1 MNYDKKKLEKIIKDI
16 KNDLIIFCENK
27 KLLKQNIARFEQYKS
42 FVSMHKKQKYD
53 ASDMLKLANLEFY
66 IAEIDV
72 VIAISKENFRNALF
86 IYDNYFK
93 NVSKKKYLLQDIH
106 DSLNQYINDIKE
118 RISCESDFS
127 HCYTI
132 IDKIR
137 DRIPD
142 ESYKELELY
151 VYDLNFKYLIEQV
164 QKLTNSKNFELAFKY
179 IERYK
184 DKQQYNSCVNII
196 LNGTKKYIKEL
207 YNDPGYPKCKSKV
220 EEFLNNYSPIYKEQV
235 IQYCIEL
242 ETFTI
247 IKNKLDSYLTN
258 YDFQEADN
266 IYNKNRDLFDENIYK
281 NKKSVAVKQY
291 FKECL
296 NIDINDEQALS
307 LSSLSKNTLVTAR
320 AGSGKTRT
328 IACKAIYAI
337 EKEHIKPDEI
347 LLLSFNG
354 NAASE
359 MRQRIINDFK
369 YNKFDKDSAKTFH
382 SLAYNIV
389 KPQEELLYDDSDK
402 EVKQNLTK
410 FIDKIYSS
418 KEILTESFKN
428 NLYEYYRWTPD
439 NRDDFIKYWAFKN
452 DDEKYTYLRNKKRVT
467 LSREKVK
474 SNGEKWI
481 ADFLFEHDIKYKYE
495 KILTCRKYLENDSNQ
510 GLKMYHPDFKIWN
523 SKDQTTYIIEHWGI
537 DENDQ
542 YKKVPKYWKK
552 TWDEYY
558 KEMLWKRNIIN
569 NAPNIKLIETSI
581 CDLEC
586 GRTNFEKIL
595 KNKLELSGIS
605 CNKLSKE
612 EIFERI
618 EDNFANDM
626 AKKFAQ
632 FILYAQKEN
641 FTPDDID
648 KKLKNDVFKGN
659 KRCESFVIM
668 ANEIY
673 KRYNS
678 KLDEEHRTDFDHI
691 LLKAT
696 EKIISSHGNCEILL
710 QNKRQKIKD
719 IKMILIDEYQDF
731 SQLFFDMINAILKF
745 NPDIK
750 LYCVGDDWQAIN
762 AFAGSNLKFF
772 NDFEK
777 YFPNSGFANLSCNYR
792 SYKNIVESGN
802 QLMKGM
808 GVPSNY
814 INHNEGKIELYYVD
828 DVNIYKDDGKD
839 IDIEFIYDNETTP
852 DQKPFFGIK
861 HRYFKKC
868 IEIISQNP
876 EQSYIMMHRKTTLC
890 NYEELQKFENAIR
903 KYFRKYNIVIDIKVD
918 TVHKFKGMEAENIII
933 LEATDSEFP
942 LIHPDSEIYLIFNR
956 TPQMILDDEKR
967 LFYVAL
973 TRARKNIYILAEK
986 SCCSEY
992 ITTIKDSINNLEK
1005 YSRNQISDEEWE
1017 DILRHVDFF

>member
-1 MNYDKKKLEKIIKDI
+1 
-16 KNDLIIFCENK
+16 
-27 KLLKQNIARFEQYKS
+27 
-42 FVSMHKKQKYD
+42 MHKKQKYD

-106 DSLNQYINDIKE
+106 DSLNQYINDVKE
-118 RISCESDFS
+118 RVSCESDFS

-207 YNDPGYPKCKSKV
+207 YNDPGYPKCKSKI

-266 IYNKNRDLFDENIYK
+266 IYNENRDLFDENIYK

-354 NAASE
+354 NAATE
-359 MRQRIINDFK
+359 MKQRIVNDFK

-467 LSREKVK
+467 LNREKVK

-495 KILTCRKYLENDSNQ
+495 KILTCRKYFENYNNQ
-510 GLKMYHPDFKIWN
+510 GLKMYHPDFTIWN
-523 SKDQTTYIIEHWGI
+523 NKDQTTYIIEHWGI

-558 KEMLWKRNIIN
+558 KEML
-569 NAPNIKLIETSI
+569 
-581 CDLEC
+581 
-586 GRTNFEKIL
+586 
-595 KNKLELSGIS
+595 
-605 CNKLSKE
+605 
-612 EIFERI
+612 
-618 EDNFANDM
+618 
-626 AKKFAQ
+626 
-632 FILYAQKEN
+632 
-641 FTPDDID
+641 
-648 KKLKNDVFKGN
+648 
-659 KRCESFVIM
+659 
-668 ANEIY
+668 
-673 KRYNS
+673 
-678 KLDEEHRTDFDHI
+678 
-691 LLKAT
+691 
-696 EKIISSHGNCEILL
+696 
-710 QNKRQKIKD
+710 
-719 IKMILIDEYQDF
+719 
-731 SQLFFDMINAILKF
+731 
-745 NPDIK
+745 
-750 LYCVGDDWQAIN
+750 
-762 AFAGSNLKFF
+762 
-772 NDFEK
+772 
-777 YFPNSGFANLSCNYR
+777 
-792 SYKNIVESGN
+792 
-802 QLMKGM
+802 
-808 GVPSNY
+808 
-814 INHNEGKIELYYVD
+814 
-828 DVNIYKDDGKD
+828 
-839 IDIEFIYDNETTP
+839 
-852 DQKPFFGIK
+852 
-861 HRYFKKC
+861 
-868 IEIISQNP
+868 
-876 EQSYIMMHRKTTLC
+876 
-890 NYEELQKFENAIR
+890 
-903 KYFRKYNIVIDIKVD
+903 
-918 TVHKFKGMEAENIII
+918 
-933 LEATDSEFP
+933 
-942 LIHPDSEIYLIFNR
+942 
-956 TPQMILDDEKR
+956 
-967 LFYVAL
+967 
-973 TRARKNIYILAEK
+973 
-986 SCCSEY
+986 
-992 ITTIKDSINNLEK
+992 
-1005 YSRNQISDEEWE
+1005 
-1017 DILRHVDFF
+1017 